1 MKKLLASLACAALAI
16 ASPARAQQ
24 SAKPLFASDEPIHIV
39 IQAPIPGLIRNRSNQ
54 GTIAGTLTDPSGQNL
69 PISLALRGITRRTSE
84 ICDFPPL
91 RVDFT
96 APAAATSLFAGQK
109 KLKLV
114 THCRN
119 STSFQQYVLL
129 EYAAYRMYN
138 LLTPHS
144 FRVRL
149 ANIDYRDANG
159 RPIVSRVGYFL
170 EDLSDVARRNGM
182 KVVHA
187 PDRIAVELLSP
198 ADAGRY
204 ALFQHMIANHDWSMR
219 AGPVGK
225 DCCHNAELIGL
236 AAAGQTIPVP
246 YDFDFSGYVNAPYAT
261 APAELT
267 ITDVRQR
274 FYRGYCVHNN
284 GALAAA
290 REMRAERAQILG
302 VLSQVPGLEPATQ
315 QKAAAFL
322 DRFFADIGTDADV
335 GSKILKRCLGYNP

>member
-1 MKKLLASLACAALAI
+1 
-16 ASPARAQQ
+16 
-24 SAKPLFASDEPIHIV
+24 HIV
-39 IQAPIPGLIRNRSNQ
+39 IQAPVASLAHNRENK
-54 GTIAGTLTDPSGQNL
+54 TAIAGTLTDPSGQNL

-84 ICDFPPL
+84 VCDFPPL

-96 APAAATSLFAGQK
+96 APPPPTSLFAGQK

-119 STSFQQYVLL
+119 SASFQQYVLL
-129 EYAAYRMYN
+129 EYAAYRMFN
-138 LLTPHS
+138 LLSPRS

-187 PDRIAVELLSP
+187 GERIPVEYLSP
-198 ADAGRY
+198 PDAGRY
-204 ALFQHMIANHDWSMR
+204 ALFQHMLSNHDWSMR

-236 AAAGQTIPVP
+236 AAPGQAIPVP

-274 FYRGYCVHNN
+274 FYRGYCIHNN

-290 REMRAERAQILG
+290 RQMRG
-302 VLSQVPGLEPATQ
+302 
-315 QKAAAFL
+315 
-322 DRFFADIGTDADV
+322 
-335 GSKILKRCLGYNP
+335 